1 MENKQKARLGFAIY
15 ATTFTIPLFIW
26 GKATQFPAVL
36 IKIQSIKQKLW
47 AEPKLY
53 KYIIYKESQK
63 LEHTANRVDAP
74 QEKQGNHVTEGKG
87 ELACLPILIPK
98 TARKKWT
105 INLARSTSNGIFA
118 TKTRNTK
125 QDLHHQQQLY
135 ELGQSYLSVPL
146 FISVGIGNEG
156 AVL

>member
-36 IKIQSIKQKLW
+36 IKIQSITKLW

-74 QEKQGNHVTEGKG
+74 QEKGITSIKKG
-87 ELACLPILIPK
+87 ELACLPIHPK
-98 TARKKWT
+98 
-105 INLARSTSNGIFA
+105 
-118 TKTRNTK
+118 
-125 QDLHHQQQLY
+125 DC
-135 ELGQSYLSVPL
+135 
-146 FISVGIGNEG
+146 
-156 AVL
+156 

>member
-15 ATTFTIPLFIW
+15 ATTFTIPLFVW
-26 GKATQFPAVL
+26 GEATQIPAVL

-74 QEKQGNHVTEGKG
+74 QEEWGESSYWRKGKTG
-87 ELACLPILIPK
+87 LPPDSHPK
-98 TARKKWT
+98 
-105 INLARSTSNGIFA
+105 
-118 TKTRNTK
+118 
-125 QDLHHQQQLY
+125 DC
-135 ELGQSYLSVPL
+135 
-146 FISVGIGNEG
+146 
-156 AVL
+156 